1 MYADDSQLYKSVS
14 PNIEE
19 DQLTAISQLQNCI
32 SEISDWMNKNK
43 LKLNEDKTEF
53 LIAGTS
59 HQHAKIMINSLSV
72 SGAII
77 SASPYVKNLGVIND
91 SELTLSDHVTYICKS
106 SYHYLRNIRTIR
118 PYLTVSSAKTIVHSV
133 ISAKLDYCNSLFIDI
148 PDYLITNLQRVQNA
162 AARIVLN
169 LKKYDS
175 ITPHLMK
182 LHWLPVRQ
190 RIIYKLNLIVFKAL
204 KGDAPDYIQSL
215 LSLNQP
221 PRPLRSS
228 DKMYKLEERRWKLKS
243 KGFRSFFVSAPRY

>member
-1 MYADDSQLYKSVS
+1 MYADDSQLYISVS

-77 SASPYVKNLGVIND
+77 PASPYVKNLGVIID

-106 SYHYLRNIRTIR
+106 SYHYLRNIHTIR

-148 PDYLITNLQRVQNA
+148 PDYLITKLQRVQNA

-175 ITPHLMK
+175 VTPHLMK
-182 LHWLPVRQ
+182 LHWLP
-190 RIIYKLNLIVFKAL
+190 I
-204 KGDAPDYIQSL
+204 
-215 LSLNQP
+215 
-221 PRPLRSS
+221 
-228 DKMYKLEERRWKLKS
+228 
-243 KGFRSFFVSAPRY
+243 

>member
-1 MYADDSQLYKSVS
+1 MFIY
-14 PNIEE
+14 
-19 DQLTAISQLQNCI
+19 
-32 SEISDWMNKNK
+32 WMDRNK

-53 LIAGTS
+53 LIAV
-59 HQHAKIMINSLSV
+59 SV
-72 SGAII
+72 VQLYQL
-77 SASPYVKNLGVIND
+77 ASPCVKNLGVIID

-106 SYHYLRNIRTIR
+106 CNHYLRNIRTIR
-118 PYLTVSSAKTIVHSV
+118 PYLTVSSAKTFVYSV

-148 PDYLITNLQRVQNA
+148 PDYLITKLQRVQNA

-228 DKMYKLEERRWKLKS
+228 DKMYKLEERRWKL
-243 KGFRSFFVSAPRY
+243 